1 MWIPRLFNAANAA
14 LCKKRQEF
22 RLFRCALENSVGPG
36 IVSVINTIIFER
48 FFKSFNAIPDKQ
60 QSGLGLKFN
69 NSLCVRDAEYDLIM
83 LVSFSSAHEKLYDK
97 GVDILSP

>member
-1 MWIPRLFNAANAA
+1 LF
-14 LCKKRQEF
+14 L
-22 RLFRCALENSVGPG
+22 SH
-36 IVSVINTIIFER
+36 INTIIFER
-48 FFKSFNAIPDKQ
+48 FLKSFNAIPDKQ

-97 GVDILSP
+97 GVDILSLLNYLYAVLWQAVTSIKLRFVSLPMT

>member
-1 MWIPRLFNAANAA
+1 MFL
-14 LCKKRQEF
+14 
-22 RLFRCALENSVGPG
+22 SH
-36 IVSVINTIIFER
+36 INTIIFER

>member
-1 MWIPRLFNAANAA
+1 M
-14 LCKKRQEF
+14 
-22 RLFRCALENSVGPG
+22 
-36 IVSVINTIIFER
+36 FER
-48 FFKSFNAIPDKQ
+48 FLKSFNAIPDKQ

-97 GVDILSP
+97 GVDILSLLNYLYAVLWQAVTSIKLRFVSLPMT